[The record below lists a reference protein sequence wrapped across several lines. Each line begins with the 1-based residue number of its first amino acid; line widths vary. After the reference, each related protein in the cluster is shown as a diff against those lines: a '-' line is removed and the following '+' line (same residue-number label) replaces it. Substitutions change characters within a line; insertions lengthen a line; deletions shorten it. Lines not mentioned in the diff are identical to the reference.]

1 MYNPLEFFLCLLGA
15 LGLVALFFGACDVGL
30 RALLGP
36 KKASRRNRLYWRR
49 RFRR

>member
-15 LGLVALFFGACDVGL
+15 LGLVALFFGAAEAGL
-30 RALLGP
+30 HALLGP
-36 KKASRRNRLYWRR
+36 KKARLRNRLYWRR